1 MDATE
6 LRIVFIFVDLILPLI
21 VGYVLKKI
29 NKLTAGQCNWLI
41 RFNIII
47 IFTILSILS
56 FWVMPLR
63 VELMMLPFFGFFC
76 SALPLGIVYFFHLQ
90 RKFPDKLEQGSY
102 VITAIPSNIVTI
114 GGLCAFILYGE
125 VGFAYAQMVGVFQ
138 NLVMLFVCFP
148 MGYYFK
154 FRSIHKNEPF
164 AMGNLNW
171 RSVFINWNQVSVAG
185 MILGIILYI
194 IDVPRPEALGTL
206 FQALVHMGAWFALI
220 PIGYMIDFSGLKKYY
235 WSTFDLAPIKMIIT
249 PAISYLIAALFTND
263 PVLLGS
269 VIILMA
275 TPCAINALITAR
287 LYGLNVNLS
296 MAPFITTVGL
306 YIFVLFP
313 AFYLLVTNRILP
325 FK

>member
-29 NKLTAGQCNWLI
+29 NRLTAGQCNWLI

-63 VELMMLPFFGFFC
+63 VELIMLPFFGFFC
-76 SALPLGIVYFFHLQ
+76 SALPLGIVYLFHLQ
-90 RKFPDKLEQGSY
+90 RKFPGILERGSY
-102 VITAIPSNIVTI
+102 VITAIPANIGTM

-154 FRSIHKNEPF
+154 FRSIHQNEPF
-164 AMGNLNW
+164 VMESLNW
-171 RSVFINWNQVSVAG
+171 SSVFINWNQISGVG
-185 MILGIILYI
+185 MLIGIILYVM
-194 IDVPRPEALGTL
+194 DVPRPEVLGAV
-206 FQALVHMGAWFALI
+206 FQALVHIGAWFALV

-235 WSTFDLAPIKMIIT
+235 WSTFELAPIKMIIT
-249 PAISYLIAALFTND
+249 PAICYLIASLFTND

-275 TPCAINALITAR
+275 TPCAINALITVR
-287 LYGLNVNLS
+287 LYGLNINLS
-296 MAPFITTVGL
+296 MAPFITTVSL
-306 YIFVLFP
+306 YILVLFP
-313 AFYLLVTNRILP
+313 FFYFLVIKGILP
-325 FK
+325 FR